1 MGFSTLQH
9 LHSIDPASPIP
20 NNILGSKEKPW
31 LETEGERMREKEKA
45 MFPDFTGCFSNR
57 NCQCS
62 SESGGQEPGLLCLKT
77 EKPRTDPEAV

>member
-1 MGFSTLQH
+1 
-9 LHSIDPASPIP
+9 
-20 NNILGSKEKPW
+20 
-31 LETEGERMREKEKA
+31 MREKEKA

-77 EKPRTDPEAV
+77 EKPRFGTDPEAA